1 MMRYLRTTTFILFLF
16 LSCANVAA
24 QGQRPWETL
33 LEELTAQDDNDIA
46 VTSDM
51 YDILIDLEENP
62 ININTAT
69 RDDLGRIPF
78 LSAQQIEDIEAYGLS
93 VQGE

>member
-16 LSCANVAA
+16 LSCATVAA

-69 RDDLGRIPF
+69 RDDLGRIP
-78 LSAQQIEDIEAYGLS
+78 
-93 VQGE
+93 